1 MTLLELSSWN
11 GKWPE
16 ENTRL
21 ADREKLDVVDRGCEV
36 KDVLKS
42 ILNVVVRSGLSA
54 MR

>member
-1 MTLLELSSWN
+1 MWEW
-11 GKWPE
+11 KWPE

-42 ILNVVVRSGLSA
+42 VINVVGEGL
-54 MR
+54 